1 MSMSQAKWR
10 KNVIK
15 RNQVKL
21 RVLRYTRPKTV
32 KMSSPELH
40 NIMLIN
46 LMCKYWKNSISTY
59 MAVRH
64 SVRFGAPWIT
74 ISAHMLTNH

>member
-1 MSMSQAKWR
+1 MSQAKGR

-21 RVLRYTRPKTV
+21 NTRPKTL
-32 KMSSPELH
+32 KMSSHELH

-46 LMCKYWKNSISTY
+46 LMCKVYLKNSINLHGC
-59 MAVRH
+59 AA
-64 SVRFGAPWIT
+64 FGTFLSSMDNYHCPYADQPLI
-74 ISAHMLTNH
+74 